1 MEKANIIYQKK
12 KKMYMKA
19 TSKMEKQKEKENHF
33 IITATDMKE
42 ITIIGISME
51 KVFIIIAM
59 VTDMREI
66 FLMIRLKD

>member
-1 MEKANIIYQKK
+1 
-12 KKMYMKA
+12 MYMKA

-42 ITIIGISME
+42 ITIIGINME